1 MAQQEGFTWNGD
13 EYSLKLGEA
22 GADGLNRA
30 AEFLRAKSV
39 PRAPIDRGPLR
50 ESAQVHDATPSDLES
65 AVSYDTAYAV
75 RQHEELGYRHDD
87 GEAKYLERP
96 LHENDAAL
104 QALIAKSIG
113 RIG

>member
-1 MAQQEGFTWNGD
+1 MAQQGGFTWNGD
-13 EYSLKLGEA
+13 EYSLKLA
-22 GADGLNRA
+22 QAAADGLNRG

-39 PRAPIDRGPLR
+39 PRAPVDRGPLR
-50 ESAQVHDATPSDLES
+50 GSAQVHEASPDDLES
-65 AVSYDTAYAV
+65 AVSYDTPYAV

-96 LHENDAAL
+96 LHENDATI
-104 QALIAKSIG
+104 QALIAKAIG